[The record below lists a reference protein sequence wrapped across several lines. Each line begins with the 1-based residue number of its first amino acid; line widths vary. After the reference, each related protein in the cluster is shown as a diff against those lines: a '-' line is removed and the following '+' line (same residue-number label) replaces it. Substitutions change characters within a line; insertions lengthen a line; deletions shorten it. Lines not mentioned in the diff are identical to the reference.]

1 MKDSV
6 IEDLKRRIYDLDKQ
20 MTNLQYVLR
29 KRDKELNKK
38 IDRIAA
44 AIKTNWT
51 TDLTHIDIAKTGNG
65 ISVFSWNCMFLVA
78 CYTMLCPPVGRL
90 VRHVL
95 LLFFAVFGLTAP
107 VQMI

>member
-44 AIKTNWT
+44 AIKTN
-51 TDLTHIDIAKTGNG
+51 
-65 ISVFSWNCMFLVA
+65 
-78 CYTMLCPPVGRL
+78 
-90 VRHVL
+90 
-95 LLFFAVFGLTAP
+95 
-107 VQMI
+107 